1 MGGGG
6 EMAKRPVAGGPG
18 GGAPARRRRGI
29 LFVLSSPSGAGK
41 STLTRRLLD
50 TDPDFELSISA
61 TTRPKRDG
69 EIEGKHY
76 FFVTRPEFE
85 RMVAQDE
92 MLEHAEVFDNCYG
105 TPRAPVEA
113 AIRSG
118 RDVLFDVD
126 WQGAQQLRASD
137 LGQSVVQVFILPP
150 SIAEL
155 ERRLRARAQDSEAVI
170 ARRMAKARDEI
181 SHWAEYPYVLVNDD
195 MDRCFGQMTTIIAAE
210 RLRWERQAW
219 VFPKVNALYE
229 EFGRRHGEAN
239 GGRR

>member
-1 MGGGG
+1 MSEGS
-6 EMAKRPVAGGPG
+6 AARGPG
-18 GGAPARRRRGI
+18 GDAPVRRRRGI

-61 TTRPKRDG
+61 TTRARRAG

-76 FFVTRPEFE
+76 FFVSRPEFE

-92 MLEHAEVFDNCYG
+92 MLEHAEVFDNRYG
-105 TPRAPVEA
+105 TPRAPVEN

-195 MDRCFGQMTTIIAAE
+195 MDRCFEQMTTIIAAE
-210 RLRWERQAW
+210 RLRWERQSW

-229 EFGRRHGEAN
+229 EFGRRHGQDN
-239 GGRR
+239 GGCR